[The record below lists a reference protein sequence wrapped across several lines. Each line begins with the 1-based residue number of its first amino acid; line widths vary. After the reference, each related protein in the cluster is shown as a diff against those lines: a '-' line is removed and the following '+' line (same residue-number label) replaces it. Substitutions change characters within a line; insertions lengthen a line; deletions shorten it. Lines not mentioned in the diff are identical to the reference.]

1 MNRESSYKIT
11 ESSGD
16 ECCVNEVKTEKNLL

>member
-16 ECCVNEVKTEKNLL
+16 ECCVNEVKTEKILF